1 MSRNNISVTKDKK
14 EVIYQSFI
22 EKTNYFISTITFDD
36 VAMEDAGFYHC
47 ILMKSDSVLK
57 SLRLTVEG
65 LFTQNN

>member
-36 VAMEDAGFYHC
+36 VSMEDAGFYHC
-47 ILMKSDSVLK
+47 ILMKSVSVSK

-65 LFTQNN
+65 MFTQN